1 MTEDT
6 ATPTIPETAEDYR
19 ALAEKARR
27 LALATTDSATTDL
40 MNEEAADCEEAA
52 IEIEK
57 TEEAALASED
67 GSSTERLMVPV

>member
-1 MTEDT
+1 MTEDR

-27 LALATTDSATTDL
+27 LALATTDRATIDL
-40 MNEEAADCEEAA
+40 MNEEAVDCEQAA

-57 TEEAALASED
+57 TGEAALVSED
-67 GSSTERLMVPV
+67 VSSSQ